1 MNVDIPINL
10 ENTCLESAH
19 PQQHQDTPFLCRSQS
34 IKQRNPEYRS
44 RRRLPPSN
52 FPQPPRRRGSLAK
65 QEGSSSF
72 DSHDTMAEI
81 TTSSSNA
88 NKSATIT
95 DRPVLQRVH
104 SISFDQRRRKTKSL
118 NHRTSLRRSRSL
130 KHSRRRRRR
139 PSRRQCPK
147 ILSFVGSDAIM
158 MECDVWIECIWFRRR
173 KSLKTYFKSIHTQKC
188 FKQPPT
194 GAKTIIYLEDCIE
207 SEEELT
213 HPDDDSSDIE
223 HEECKDETSD
233 VNENDSFQQASK
245 KKKKGKMHRIKKK
258 WKALVQL
265 VPLGSKRSTR

>member
-10 ENTCLESAH
+10 ENTCLESAY
-19 PQQHQDTPFLCRSQS
+19 PQQHQDTPFLRRSQS
-34 IKQRNPEYRS
+34 IKQRNPKYRS

-52 FPQPPRRRGSLAK
+52 FPRPPRRRGSLAK
-65 QEGSSSF
+65 QGSSSF

-81 TTSSSNA
+81 TTGSNA
-88 NKSATIT
+88 NKSATIP

-139 PSRRQCPK
+139 PSRRQCLK
-147 ILSFVGSDAIM
+147 ILSFVGSDAIT
-158 MECDVWIECIWFRRR
+158 MERDVWIECIWFRRR

-194 GAKTIIYLEDCIE
+194 GAKTILYLEDCIE

-213 HPDDDSSDIE
+213 HHNDDSDIE
-223 HEECKDETSD
+223 HEEFKDETSD
-233 VNENDSFQQASK
+233 VKENDSFQEAS

-265 VPLGSKRSTR
+265 VPLGSKKSTR